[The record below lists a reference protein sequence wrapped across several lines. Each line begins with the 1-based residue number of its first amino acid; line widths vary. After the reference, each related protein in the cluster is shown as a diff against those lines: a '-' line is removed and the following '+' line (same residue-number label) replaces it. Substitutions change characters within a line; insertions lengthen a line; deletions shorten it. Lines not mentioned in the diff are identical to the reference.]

1 MVAKGEGM
9 PRSRSGLGAWVLVGV
24 VLVASGA
31 GRSAVAQDLGIRG
44 GWSEEALGLPS
55 GFEAPVGFSEPGD
68 RKEPEISSTF
78 LDVSG
83 ASPTGPSLAG
93 LPTSLQLRA
102 GEIVEDGAQEA
113 HGEKH
118 AELSDLT
125 LLNFF
130 TEGWSDPWAHRHRK
144 TPDMALLRVTTN
156 FLEREFRFDYQGTHH
171 VDRNKKVQRT
181 DFVDGL
187 IAYGLDRRLMIEVI
201 ANYQWNHHDRSLIV
215 DGPGAAILARFQLV
229 DTEESSYAF
238 QFRASAPNKSI
249 GQTAS
254 TLSPTLTGWQDLD
267 AAIGLDR
274 VGVYYSV
281 TWDNLH
287 GPVAD
292 GTRTNSLGYDLTLA
306 KTWTDPKTPGMG
318 NFTTFLE
325 LFATTDLDGQTTHH
339 TALSLT
345 PGFRFW
351 IVPENSLTLGVDFPV
366 SYPHPY
372 SEVFRVTYILNF

>member
-144 TPDMALLRVTTN
+144 
-156 FLEREFRFDYQGTHH
+156 
-171 VDRNKKVQRT
+171 KKVQRT

-292 GTRTNSLGYDLTLA
+292 GTRTNSLG
-306 KTWTDPKTPGMG
+306 
-318 NFTTFLE
+318 
-325 LFATTDLDGQTTHH
+325 
-339 TALSLT
+339 
-345 PGFRFW
+345 
-351 IVPENSLTLGVDFPV
+351 
-366 SYPHPY
+366 
-372 SEVFRVTYILNF
+372 